1 MTAQNRKIIPLRWKH
16 LILSL
21 DPKGIVVLYLFTNIL
36 FFLRGVRLLTTWT
49 NWLTVNLRAC
59 RFSTHSRFP
68 PHRFLTPP
76 KSFTFVVQ
84 HGDSSYRAW
93 KMSSC
98 KQINHPLAFFSFHQL
113 AEPCSRERRR
123 LCKICRY
130 GHFRDCRQSYISNIR
145 SFETAF

>member
-1 MTAQNRKIIPLRWKH
+1 MQVTAQNRKIIPLRWKH

-98 KQINHPLAFFSFHQL
+98 KQINHPLAFF
-113 AEPCSRERRR
+113 
-123 LCKICRY
+123 
-130 GHFRDCRQSYISNIR
+130 HFINWLNRVQGKEDVFAKFAAMVI
-145 SFETAF
+145 FETADNLISQI